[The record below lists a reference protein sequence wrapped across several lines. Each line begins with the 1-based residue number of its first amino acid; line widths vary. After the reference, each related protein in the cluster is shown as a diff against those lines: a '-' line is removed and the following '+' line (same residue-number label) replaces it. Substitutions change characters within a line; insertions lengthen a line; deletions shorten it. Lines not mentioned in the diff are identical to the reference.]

1 MKQHSTPQIG
11 NAGRSRTLQALWL
24 ALANLL
30 SLSVTLVM
38 QAVLCRYMTTSEYGT
53 YSQVLYVYNT
63 LLAVF
68 SLGLP
73 KAYSYYLA
81 RVSPEEGRDIV
92 RKLNGLFLLLASV
105 FSCILLWQA
114 AAIAGVLGNPL
125 LAEPLRLFA
134 AAPMLLMPVLGVEN
148 ILVVYG
154 KAHLVAVYVLIS
166 RAFMIA
172 CVVLPVVVFDA
183 GVSGAVAGFVLAS
196 LVTCVAG
203 LKLSS
208 VPFRNVSPV
217 KSRLTVR
224 ELLRFSMPV
233 FASSMYGFVIGSAS
247 QFFVSRYLGVEDFA
261 LFANGYRELP
271 LAGMIIGAAAGVLLP
286 EFSRMS
292 GEGADGGQFVR
303 LWQAAVLKSSAII
316 YPLSVFC
323 CVFAPEIICLLYGEG
338 YREAAGLFRIVT
350 VVNLARIMPY
360 APVLFALGR
369 GKAFARAH
377 LVTALLIVG
386 LDLLCV
392 MAFPSLW
399 AIAAIATGLYAFLSV
414 PADDD
419 HCPRAGH
426 FACGADAVEDADDR
440 AARIGRGLHG
450 GPAGRL
456 ADRNDASSCRRV
468 GRLRC
473 LSVVVSAVCAAGRN
487 PLYGVVRTGAREIAA
502 EPDVRASRLP
512 VFGRRSGARASGF

>member
-1 MKQHSTPQIG
+1 MKQNSTPLIG

-63 LLAVF
+63 LLVVF

-134 AAPMLLMPVLGVEN
+134 AAPMLLMPVLGGGEYSGRLRQGAPRGRLCADKPCLHDCMRRASGRGFRCGGVGSDRRFRPRVAGHMRCRAE
-148 ILVVYG
+148 VV
-154 KAHLVAVYVLIS
+154 VRAVPQCIS
-166 RAFMIA
+166 GEEPADGPGA
-172 CVVLPVVVFDA
+172 APVFDA
-183 GVSGAVAGFVLAS
+183 GVCFEYVRIRDRFGEP
-196 LVTCVAG
+196 
-203 LKLSS
+203 
-208 VPFRNVSPV
+208 VPRKP
-217 KSRLTVR
+217 L
-224 ELLRFSMPV
+224 
-233 FASSMYGFVIGSAS
+233 
-247 QFFVSRYLGVEDFA
+247 LGVEDFA

-292 GEGADGGQFVR
+292 VEGADGGQFVR

-350 VVNLARIMPY
+350 LVNLARIMPY

-386 LDLLCV
+386 LELWCV
-392 MAFPSLW
+392 MVFPSLW
-399 AIAAIATGLYAFLSV
+399 AIAAIATGCTFFCLFLLMTTTARVLGTSL
-414 PADDD
+414 
-419 HCPRAGH
+419 AGLMPWRMLTIVLLVSAA
-426 FACGADAVEDADDR
+426 ACT
-440 AARIGRGLHG
+440 AAR
-450 GPAGRL
+450 L
-456 ADRNDASSCRRV
+456 AV
-468 GRLRC
+468 LLTGMTHYL
-473 LSVVVSAVCAAGRN
+473 VVVSVGFAVYLSLYLPFAQRAGIRYMELFGPVLAKLRPN
-487 PLYGVVRTGAREIAA
+487 RT
-502 EPDVRASRLP
+502 
-512 VFGRRSGARASGF
+512 

>member
-1 MKQHSTPQIG
+1 MKQNSTPLIG

-38 QAVLCRYMTTSEYGT
+38 QAVLCRCMTTSEYGT

-92 RKLNGLFLLLASV
+92 RKLNGLFLLLASI

-125 LAEPLRLFA
+125 LAQPLRLF
-134 AAPMLLMPVLGVEN
+134 
-148 ILVVYG
+148 
-154 KAHLVAVYVLIS
+154 
-166 RAFMIA
+166 
-172 CVVLPVVVFDA
+172 
-183 GVSGAVAGFVLAS
+183 
-196 LVTCVAG
+196 
-203 LKLSS
+203 
-208 VPFRNVSPV
+208 
-217 KSRLTVR
+217 
-224 ELLRFSMPV
+224 
-233 FASSMYGFVIGSAS
+233 
-247 QFFVSRYLGVEDFA
+247 
-261 LFANGYRELP
+261 
-271 LAGMIIGAAAGVLLP
+271 AAAGVLLP

-350 VVNLARIMPY
+350 LVNLARIMPY

-369 GKAFARAH
+369 GNAFARAH

-386 LDLLCV
+386 LELWCV

-399 AIAAIATGLYAFLSV
+399 AIAAIATGCTLFCLFLLMTATARVLGTSLAGLMPWRMLTTVLLVSAAACTAARLAVLLTGMTHRLAVVSVGFAVYLSLYLPFAQ
-414 PADDD
+414 
-419 HCPRAGH
+419 RAGIRYMEL
-426 FACGADAVEDADDR
+426 F
-440 AARIGRGLHG
+440 
-450 GPAGRL
+450 GPVL
-456 ADRNDASSCRRV
+456 AK
-468 GRLRC
+468 LRP
-473 LSVVVSAVCAAGRN
+473 N
-487 PLYGVVRTGAREIAA
+487 RT
-502 EPDVRASRLP
+502 
-512 VFGRRSGARASGF
+512 

>member
-1 MKQHSTPQIG
+1 MKQNSTPLIG

-63 LLAVF
+63 LLVVF

-134 AAPMLLMPVLGVEN
+134 AAPMLLMPVLGGGEYSGR
-148 ILVVYG
+148 LRQG
-154 KAHLVAVYVLIS
+154 APRGRLCADKPCLHDCMR
-166 RAFMIA
+166 RASGRGFR
-172 CVVLPVVVFDA
+172 C
-183 GVSGAVAGFVLAS
+183 GVSGAIAGFVLAS

-203 LKLSS
+203 QKLSS

-247 QFFVSRYLGVEDFA
+247 QFLVSRYLGVEDFA

-292 GEGADGGQFVR
+292 VEGADGGQFVR

-350 VVNLARIMPY
+350 LVNLARIMPY

-386 LDLLCV
+386 LELWCV
-392 MAFPSLW
+392 MVFPSLW
-399 AIAAIATGLYAFLSV
+399 AIAAIATGCTFFCLFLLMTTTARVLGTSL
-414 PADDD
+414 
-419 HCPRAGH
+419 AGLMPWRMLTIVLLVSAA
-426 FACGADAVEDADDR
+426 ACT
-440 AARIGRGLHG
+440 AAR
-450 GPAGRL
+450 L
-456 ADRNDASSCRRV
+456 AV
-468 GRLRC
+468 LLTGMTHYL
-473 LSVVVSAVCAAGRN
+473 VVVSVGFAVYLSLYLPFAQRAGIRYMELFGPVLAKLRPN
-487 PLYGVVRTGAREIAA
+487 RT
-502 EPDVRASRLP
+502 
-512 VFGRRSGARASGF
+512 

>member
-292 GEGADGGQFVR
+292 GEGADGGQLSGCGRR
-303 LWQAAVLKSSAII
+303 LSSSPRRSFIRCPYSAAFSLLRSSA
-316 YPLSVFC
+316 C
-323 CVFAPEIICLLYGEG
+323 C
-338 YREAAGLFRIVT
+338 
-350 VVNLARIMPY
+350 M
-360 APVLFALGR
+360 GR
-369 GKAFARAH
+369 GIGKRPVCSGSSPSSIWRVSCPTPPSCLH
-377 LVTALLIVG
+377 WGGEKPLPVRTLSP
-386 LDLLCV
+386 LC
-392 MAFPSLW
+392 SS
-399 AIAAIATGLYAFLSV
+399 SV
-414 PADDD
+414 STCCASWRFRPFGPLRPL
-419 HCPRAGH
+419 PRAVR
-426 FACGADAVEDADDR
+426 FSVC
-440 AARIGRGLHG
+440 
-450 GPAGRL
+450 
-456 ADRNDASSCRRV
+456 SC
-468 GRLRC
+468 
-473 LSVVVSAVCAAGRN
+473 
-487 PLYGVVRTGAREIAA
+487 
-502 EPDVRASRLP
+502 
-512 VFGRRSGARASGF
+512 

>member
-1 MKQHSTPQIG
+1 MKQNSTPLIG

-63 LLAVF
+63 LLVVF

-134 AAPMLLMPVLGVEN
+134 AAPMLLMPVLGGGEYSGRLRQGAPRGRLCVDKPC
-148 ILVVYG
+148 L
-154 KAHLVAVYVLIS
+154 HDCMR
-166 RAFMIA
+166 RASGRGFR
-172 CVVLPVVVFDA
+172 C
-183 GVSGAVAGFVLAS
+183 GVSGAIAGFVLAS

-203 LKLSS
+203 QKLSS

-247 QFFVSRYLGVEDFA
+247 QFLVSRYLGVEDFA

-292 GEGADGGQFVR
+292 VEGADGGQFVR

-350 VVNLARIMPY
+350 LVNLARIMPY

-386 LDLLCV
+386 LELWCV
-392 MAFPSLW
+392 MVFPSLW
-399 AIAAIATGLYAFLSV
+399 AIAAIATGCTFFCLFLLMTTTARVLGTSL
-414 PADDD
+414 
-419 HCPRAGH
+419 AGLMPWRMLTIVLLVSAA
-426 FACGADAVEDADDR
+426 ACT
-440 AARIGRGLHG
+440 AAR
-450 GPAGRL
+450 L
-456 ADRNDASSCRRV
+456 AV
-468 GRLRC
+468 LLTGMTHHL
-473 LSVVVSAVCAAGRN
+473 VVVSVGFAVYLSLYLPFAQRAGIRYMELFGPVLAKLRPN
-487 PLYGVVRTGAREIAA
+487 RT
-502 EPDVRASRLP
+502 
-512 VFGRRSGARASGF
+512 

>member
-1 MKQHSTPQIG
+1 M
-11 NAGRSRTLQALWL
+11 
-24 ALANLL
+24 
-30 SLSVTLVM
+30 
-38 QAVLCRYMTTSEYGT
+38 
-53 YSQVLYVYNT
+53 
-63 LLAVF
+63 
-68 SLGLP
+68 
-73 KAYSYYLA
+73 
-81 RVSPEEGRDIV
+81 
-92 RKLNGLFLLLASV
+92 
-105 FSCILLWQA
+105 
-114 AAIAGVLGNPL
+114 
-125 LAEPLRLFA
+125 
-134 AAPMLLMPVLGVEN
+134 
-148 ILVVYG
+148 YG
-154 KAHLVAVYVLIS
+154 KAHLVAGYVLIS

-183 GVSGAVAGFVLAS
+183 GVSGAIAGFVLAS

-203 LKLSS
+203 QKLSS

-292 GEGADGGQFVR
+292 VEGADGGQFVR

-338 YREAAGLFRIVT
+338 YREAAGLFQIVT
-350 VVNLARIMPY
+350 LVNLARIMPY

-369 GKAFARAH
+369 RNAFARAH

-386 LDLLCV
+386 LELWCV

-399 AIAAIATGLYAFLSV
+399 AIAAIATGCTLFCLFLLMTATARVLGTSL
-414 PADDD
+414 
-419 HCPRAGH
+419 AGLMPWRMLTIVLLVSAA
-426 FACGADAVEDADDR
+426 ACT
-440 AARIGRGLHG
+440 AAR
-450 GPAGRL
+450 L
-456 ADRNDASSCRRV
+456 AV
-468 GRLRC
+468 LLTGMTHHL
-473 LSVVVSAVCAAGRN
+473 VVVSVGFAVYLSLYLPFAQRAGIRYMELFGPVLAKLRPN
-487 PLYGVVRTGAREIAA
+487 RT
-502 EPDVRASRLP
+502 
-512 VFGRRSGARASGF
+512 

>member
-1 MKQHSTPQIG
+1 MKQNSTPLIG

-63 LLAVF
+63 LLVVF

-134 AAPMLLMPVLGVEN
+134 AAPMLLMPVLGGEN

-154 KAHLVAVYVLIS
+154 KAHLVAGYVLIS

-172 CVVLPVVVFDA
+172 A
-183 GVSGAVAGFVLAS
+183 GGAGAIAGFVLAS

-203 LKLSS
+203 QKLSS

-247 QFFVSRYLGVEDFA
+247 QFLVSRYLGVEDFA

-292 GEGADGGQFVR
+292 VEGADGGQFVR

-350 VVNLARIMPY
+350 LVNLARIMPY

-386 LDLLCV
+386 LELWCV
-392 MAFPSLW
+392 MVFPSLW
-399 AIAAIATGLYAFLSV
+399 AIAAIATGCTFFCLFLLMTTTARVLGTSL
-414 PADDD
+414 
-419 HCPRAGH
+419 AGLMPWRMLTIVLLVSAA
-426 FACGADAVEDADDR
+426 ACT
-440 AARIGRGLHG
+440 AAR
-450 GPAGRL
+450 L
-456 ADRNDASSCRRV
+456 AV
-468 GRLRC
+468 LLTGMTHYL
-473 LSVVVSAVCAAGRN
+473 VVVSVGFAVYLSLYLPFAQRAGIRYMELFGPVLAKLRPN
-487 PLYGVVRTGAREIAA
+487 RT
-502 EPDVRASRLP
+502 
-512 VFGRRSGARASGF
+512 

>member
-105 FSCILLWQA
+105 FSCILLWQ

-399 AIAAIATGLYAFLSV
+399 AIAAIATGCTLFCLFLLMMTTARVLGTSLAGLMPWRMLTTVLLVSAAACTAARLAVLLTGMTHRLAVVSVGFAVYLSLYLPFAQ
-414 PADDD
+414 
-419 HCPRAGH
+419 RAGIRYMEL
-426 FACGADAVEDADDR
+426 F
-440 AARIGRGLHG
+440 
-450 GPAGRL
+450 GPVL
-456 ADRNDASSCRRV
+456 AK
-468 GRLRC
+468 LRP
-473 LSVVVSAVCAAGRN
+473 N
-487 PLYGVVRTGAREIAA
+487 RT
-502 EPDVRASRLP
+502 
-512 VFGRRSGARASGF
+512 

>member
-172 CVVLPVVVFDA
+172 CVVLPVVVSTQ
-183 GVSGAVAGFVLAS
+183 GCRV
-196 LVTCVAG
+196 
-203 LKLSS
+203 
-208 VPFRNVSPV
+208 RSPV
-217 KSRLTVR
+217 SSSRR
-224 ELLRFSMPV
+224 WSH
-233 FASSMYGFVIGSAS
+233 
-247 QFFVSRYLGVEDFA
+247 A
-261 LFANGYRELP
+261 LPG
-271 LAGMIIGAAAGVLLP
+271 
-286 EFSRMS
+286 
-292 GEGADGGQFVR
+292 
-303 LWQAAVLKSSAII
+303 
-316 YPLSVFC
+316 
-323 CVFAPEIICLLYGEG
+323 
-338 YREAAGLFRIVT
+338 
-350 VVNLARIMPY
+350 
-360 APVLFALGR
+360 
-369 GKAFARAH
+369 
-377 LVTALLIVG
+377 
-386 LDLLCV
+386 
-392 MAFPSLW
+392 
-399 AIAAIATGLYAFLSV
+399 
-414 PADDD
+414 
-419 HCPRAGH
+419 
-426 FACGADAVEDADDR
+426 
-440 AARIGRGLHG
+440 
-450 GPAGRL
+450 
-456 ADRNDASSCRRV
+456 
-468 GRLRC
+468 
-473 LSVVVSAVCAAGRN
+473 
-487 PLYGVVRTGAREIAA
+487 
-502 EPDVRASRLP
+502 
-512 VFGRRSGARASGF
+512 

>member
-81 RVSPEEGRDIV
+81 RVSPEEGRDVV

-105 FSCILLWQA
+105 FFVHFALAGRRHSRSARQSA
-114 AAIAGVLGNPL
+114 AGRAVEAVCRGAHAADAGLG
-125 LAEPLRLFA
+125 
-134 AAPMLLMPVLGVEN
+134 GEN

-399 AIAAIATGLYAFLSV
+399 AIAAIATGCTLFCLFLLMMTTARVLGTSLAGLMPWRMLTTVLLVSAAACTAARLAVLLTGMTHRLAVVSVGFAVYLSLYLPFAQ
-414 PADDD
+414 
-419 HCPRAGH
+419 RAGIRYMEL
-426 FACGADAVEDADDR
+426 F
-440 AARIGRGLHG
+440 
-450 GPAGRL
+450 GPVL
-456 ADRNDASSCRRV
+456 AK
-468 GRLRC
+468 LRP
-473 LSVVVSAVCAAGRN
+473 N
-487 PLYGVVRTGAREIAA
+487 RT
-502 EPDVRASRLP
+502 
-512 VFGRRSGARASGF
+512 

>member
-1 MKQHSTPQIG
+1 M
-11 NAGRSRTLQALWL
+11 AG
-24 ALANLL
+24 
-30 SLSVTLVM
+30 
-38 QAVLCRYMTTSEYGT
+38 
-53 YSQVLYVYNT
+53 
-63 LLAVF
+63 
-68 SLGLP
+68 
-73 KAYSYYLA
+73 
-81 RVSPEEGRDIV
+81 
-92 RKLNGLFLLLASV
+92 
-105 FSCILLWQA
+105 
-114 AAIAGVLGNPL
+114 
-125 LAEPLRLFA
+125 
-134 AAPMLLMPVLGVEN
+134 
-148 ILVVYG
+148 
-154 KAHLVAVYVLIS
+154 YVLIS

-183 GVSGAVAGFVLAS
+183 GVSGTVAGFVLAS

-247 QFFVSRYLGVEDFA
+247 QFLVSRYLGVEDFA

-292 GEGADGGQFVR
+292 VEGADGGQFVR

-323 CVFAPEIICLLYGEG
+323 RVFAPEIICLLYGEG

-350 VVNLARIMPY
+350 LVNLARIMPY

-386 LDLLCV
+386 LELWCV
-392 MAFPSLW
+392 MVFPSLW
-399 AIAAIATGLYAFLSV
+399 AIAAIATGCTFFCLFLLMTATARVLGTSL
-414 PADDD
+414 
-419 HCPRAGH
+419 AGLMPWRMLTIVLLVSAA
-426 FACGADAVEDADDR
+426 ACT
-440 AARIGRGLHG
+440 AAR
-450 GPAGRL
+450 L
-456 ADRNDASSCRRV
+456 AV
-468 GRLRC
+468 LLTGMTHHL
-473 LSVVVSAVCAAGRN
+473 VVVSVGFAVYLSLYLPFAQRAGIRYMELLGPVLAKLRPN
-487 PLYGVVRTGAREIAA
+487 RT
-502 EPDVRASRLP
+502 
-512 VFGRRSGARASGF
+512 

>member
-63 LLAVF
+63 LLVVF

-73 KAYSYYLA
+73 QAYSSILPRP
-81 RVSPEEGRDIV
+81 RVAGGGEGCRTQTERAVSASCV
-92 RKLNGLFLLLASV
+92 R

-247 QFFVSRYLGVEDFA
+247 QFLVSRYLGVEDFA

-292 GEGADGGQFVR
+292 VEGADGGQFVR

-350 VVNLARIMPY
+350 LVNLARIMPY

-386 LDLLCV
+386 LELWCV
-392 MAFPSLW
+392 MVFPSLW
-399 AIAAIATGLYAFLSV
+399 AIAAIATGCTFFCLFLLMTTTARVLGTSL
-414 PADDD
+414 
-419 HCPRAGH
+419 AGLMPWRMLTIVLLVSAA
-426 FACGADAVEDADDR
+426 ACT
-440 AARIGRGLHG
+440 AAR
-450 GPAGRL
+450 L
-456 ADRNDASSCRRV
+456 AV
-468 GRLRC
+468 LLTGMTHHL
-473 LSVVVSAVCAAGRN
+473 VVVSVGFAVYLSLYLPFAQRAGICYMELFGPVLAKLRPN
-487 PLYGVVRTGAREIAA
+487 RT
-502 EPDVRASRLP
+502 
-512 VFGRRSGARASGF
+512 

>member
-63 LLAVF
+63 LLVVF

-81 RVSPEEGRDIV
+81 RVSPEEGRDVV

-134 AAPMLLMPVLGVEN
+134 AAPMLLMPVLGGEN

-154 KAHLVAVYVLIS
+154 KAHLVAGYVLIS

-183 GVSGAVAGFVLAS
+183 GVSGAIAGFVLAS

-203 LKLSS
+203 QKLSS

-247 QFFVSRYLGVEDFA
+247 QFLVSRYLGVEDFA

-292 GEGADGGQFVR
+292 VEGADGGQFVR

-350 VVNLARIMPY
+350 LVNLARIMPY

-386 LDLLCV
+386 LELWCV
-392 MAFPSLW
+392 MVFPSLW
-399 AIAAIATGLYAFLSV
+399 AIAAIATGCTFFCLFLLMTTTARVLGTSL
-414 PADDD
+414 
-419 HCPRAGH
+419 AGLMPWRMLTIVLLVSAA
-426 FACGADAVEDADDR
+426 ACT
-440 AARIGRGLHG
+440 AAR
-450 GPAGRL
+450 
-456 ADRNDASSCRRV
+456 V
-468 GRLRC
+468 
-473 LSVVVSAVCAAGRN
+473 SV
-487 PLYGVVRTGAREIAA
+487 
-502 EPDVRASRLP
+502 
-512 VFGRRSGARASGF
+512 

>member
-1 MKQHSTPQIG
+1 MKQNSTPLIG

-63 LLAVF
+63 LLVVF

-134 AAPMLLMPVLGVEN
+134 AAPMLLMPVLGGEN

-154 KAHLVAVYVLIS
+154 KAHLVAGYVLIS

-183 GVSGAVAGFVLAS
+183 GVSGAIAGFVLAS

-203 LKLSS
+203 QKLSS

-247 QFFVSRYLGVEDFA
+247 QFLVSRYLGVEDFA

-292 GEGADGGQFVR
+292 VEGADGGQFVR

-350 VVNLARIMPY
+350 LVNLARIMPY

-386 LDLLCV
+386 LELWCV
-392 MAFPSLW
+392 MVFPSLW
-399 AIAAIATGLYAFLSV
+399 AIAAIATGCTFFCLFLLMTTTARVLGTSL
-414 PADDD
+414 
-419 HCPRAGH
+419 AGLMPWRMLTIVLLVSAA
-426 FACGADAVEDADDR
+426 ACT
-440 AARIGRGLHG
+440 AAR
-450 GPAGRL
+450 L
-456 ADRNDASSCRRV
+456 AV
-468 GRLRC
+468 LLTGMTHYL
-473 LSVVVSAVCAAGRN
+473 VVVSVGFAVYLSLYLPFAQRAGIRYMELLGPVLAKLRPN
-487 PLYGVVRTGAREIAA
+487 RT
-502 EPDVRASRLP
+502 
-512 VFGRRSGARASGF
+512 

>member
-1 MKQHSTPQIG
+1 M
-11 NAGRSRTLQALWL
+11 AG
-24 ALANLL
+24 
-30 SLSVTLVM
+30 
-38 QAVLCRYMTTSEYGT
+38 
-53 YSQVLYVYNT
+53 
-63 LLAVF
+63 
-68 SLGLP
+68 
-73 KAYSYYLA
+73 
-81 RVSPEEGRDIV
+81 
-92 RKLNGLFLLLASV
+92 
-105 FSCILLWQA
+105 
-114 AAIAGVLGNPL
+114 
-125 LAEPLRLFA
+125 
-134 AAPMLLMPVLGVEN
+134 
-148 ILVVYG
+148 
-154 KAHLVAVYVLIS
+154 YVLIS

-183 GVSGAVAGFVLAS
+183 GVSGAIAGFVLAS

-203 LKLSS
+203 QKLSS

-233 FASSMYGFVIGSAS
+233 FVSSMYGFVIGSAS

-292 GEGADGGQFVR
+292 VEGADGGQFVR

-350 VVNLARIMPY
+350 LVNLARIMPY

-386 LDLLCV
+386 LELWCV
-392 MAFPSLW
+392 MVFPSLW
-399 AIAAIATGLYAFLSV
+399 AIAAIATGCTFFCLFLLMTTTARVLGTSL
-414 PADDD
+414 
-419 HCPRAGH
+419 AGLMPWRMLTIVLLVSAA
-426 FACGADAVEDADDR
+426 ACT
-440 AARIGRGLHG
+440 AAR
-450 GPAGRL
+450 L
-456 ADRNDASSCRRV
+456 AV
-468 GRLRC
+468 LLTGMTHHL
-473 LSVVVSAVCAAGRN
+473 VVVSVGFAVYLSLYLPFAQRAGIRYMELFGPVLAKLRPN
-487 PLYGVVRTGAREIAA
+487 RT
-502 EPDVRASRLP
+502 
-512 VFGRRSGARASGF
+512 